1 MAVNKTGISR
11 LFQSSPNTN
20 SSISGATDEVSQI
33 GKFIIARVTDVN
45 LNSNSDLFTTK
56 LVNGQE

>member
-20 SSISGATDEVSQI
+20 SSISDVDSEASQI
-33 GKFIIARVTDVN
+33 GKFIIARARKSAN
-45 LNSNSDLFTTK
+45 
-56 LVNGQE
+56 